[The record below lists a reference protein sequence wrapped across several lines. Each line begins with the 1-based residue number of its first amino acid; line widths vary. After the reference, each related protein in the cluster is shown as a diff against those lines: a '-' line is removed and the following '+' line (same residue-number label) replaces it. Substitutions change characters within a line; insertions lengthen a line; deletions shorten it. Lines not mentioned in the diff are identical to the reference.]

1 MPFTEPRTPSRGW
14 VLAAAGALAVSAL
27 VAWLT
32 AATIGGVERDNFAL
46 TADSFTDN
54 LQGTVEDLGFQMT
67 AFGAVVS
74 SLGSDPDEA
83 VRFLVSLSTTSAP
96 GSGLIGGRVF
106 RGVAFVPV
114 GATGPSVTI
123 PEGLP
128 VAALRPGRRAAM
140 VPSMFDE
147 AGVTSLV
154 YQATFPIRGAS
165 GPVGTVVVMFDPVE
179 LIEMNLDSVGDG
191 YLAATVVDTSA
202 EQNLVLVDVPP
213 AAITPSEAYEMD
225 VLGRTWSVV
234 VRPGPAYPTSG
245 VGPAV
250 AMVIVFGLIVAGLLL
265 ATGVVDRKRREHE
278 RERIRLAEEHI
289 ASNNRLVASVSHELR
304 TPLTAVH
311 GFAAELTAV
320 LEAAGEDLAEM
331 AKIITEQSAE
341 MTHMLDDLLVAGR
354 SDSAQIPIVLEP
366 VRLVT
371 LVEGV
376 LGSMGHGT
384 AALVVADPSAVAS
397 ADAHRLRQI
406 LHNLIENARVHGGPS
421 LRVEVRGGSRPGVVV
436 ADDGDGIPDGL
447 VDSVFA
453 PFEGLARHREGPTGV
468 GIGLSVARELAR
480 RMGGDVSYRRQE
492 GWTIFEVALSPAR
505 PTAVSDVA

>member
-1 MPFTEPRTPSRGW
+1 MPFNEPRWPSKGW
-14 VLAAAGALAVSAL
+14 ILAAAGALVVSAL
-27 VAWLT
+27 VAWVT
-32 AATIGGVERDNFAL
+32 ASTIGGAERDNLGL
-46 TADSFTDN
+46 TADSFADN
-54 LQGTVEDLGFQMT
+54 LEGTVEELGFQMT

-74 SLGSDPDEA
+74 SLGSHSDEA
-83 VRFLVSLSTTSAP
+83 IRFLVSLSSTSGP

-106 RGVAFVPV
+106 RGIAFVPA
-114 GATGPSVTI
+114 GTNEPSVTI

-128 VAALRPGRRAAM
+128 VPEIRPARRAAM
-140 VPSMFDE
+140 VPAMFEE
-147 AGVTSLV
+147 AGTTSLV
-154 YQATFPIRGAS
+154 YQAMFPIRGVDA
-165 GPVGTVVVMFDPVE
+165 PVGTVVVMFDPVE
-179 LIEMNLDSVGDG
+179 LIEMALGSVGDG
-191 YLAATVVDTSA
+191 YLAATVVDTTA
-202 EQNLVLVDVPP
+202 EGNLVLVDTPP
-213 AAITPSEAYEMD
+213 AVVSPSERYELD
-225 VLGRTWSVV
+225 VLGRTWVV
-234 VRPGPAYPTSG
+234 VLRPGAAYPRSG

-250 AMVIVFGLIVAGLLL
+250 AMVVVFGSIVAGLL
-265 ATGVVDRKRREHE
+265 AAMGVVDRKRRAHE
-278 RERIRLAEEHI
+278 RERVRLAEEHI

-311 GFAAELTAV
+311 GFAAELSAV

-376 LGSMGHGT
+376 LAAMRQGP

-406 LHNLIENARVHGGPS
+406 LHNLIDNARVHGGPS
-421 LRVEVRGGSRPGVVV
+421 LRVEVRGGARPGVVV

-447 VDSVFA
+447 VDAVFA
-453 PFEGLARHREGPTGV
+453 PFGGLARHREGPTGV

-480 RMGGDVSYRRQE
+480 RMGGDVTYRRHA
-492 GWTIFEVALSPAR
+492 GWTRFEVTLAPAR
-505 PTAVSDVA
+505 PTAISDVA